1 MDMTTKI
8 QKPDQIQN
16 ASSPLAILLCAFTL
30 AFLRFDLNE
39 ILRIGFLLF
48 VLTFIGT
55 KFIEFSLERR
65 IAFAEKI
72 SAGLIC
78 GFAIL
83 LFIDFLLSIFNV
95 DHWFSFAII
104 TASALAFVVIGK
116 TKQPPDFGVSNH
128 LDVGDAILILSIGVS
143 ISNFRA
149 FWTLPFAA
157 FLLLCRSILQ
167 LNSSRESSPR
177 NKKIHTTLVASS
189 ALLLAAAIAMNRK
202 IPWNF
207 SFSNDASFYES
218 LQWSLIRYG
227 PHEHPG
233 FLGGFTEG
241 SLVPYHTTAY
251 SLGGLISKFA
261 GLEPFEFMNSLGP
274 FVLSVIAVGVILTC
288 LNTTSISFAAKIV
301 FCFVVSGV
309 LIQVGNYNSQSF
321 GLVLLAVLI
330 SVAISTARHLE
341 DQVKGQYF
349 IPIAAVSILGITI
362 KGTNA
367 LVISVVLFALL
378 LNRLLSSARGSE
390 KLKALAYIIVVV
402 TVVAITTWWKFIR
415 IPSHVLTLSRSG
427 PRLFDLIS
435 VDGIQKTFVAMR
447 LQLFSLALISVLL
460 LICFLRQ
467 PRNGQNREKI
477 YWQILTGLNGALFA
491 FVIFQPQEPV
501 SVRFVCESVVILA
514 IVFTLISEFRFRD
527 VTRSERSLNS
537 VVTFAVLLGSTI
549 GFVYRL
555 LLIPNATSLWNA
567 LSNIPMIGQWIW
579 YLLIENPFLSHT
591 ILIALVLLAALLTL
605 RQRFKSRFITSI
617 LLTALVGSALSL
629 KVDNYSEYIS
639 RVNSSSIE
647 QEFYSPGLINA
658 AANATADL
666 NSVAEF
672 ARSESSV
679 HDVFASNNFCCFG
692 DAWWKETLSKPVY
705 GTESSMGGAN
715 YLLPAITQR
724 RFLIQG
730 MRFQIFYGLNGFDEH
745 IRRMNLSMRFAN
757 DPDQATRNALLDY
770 GVKYFIVNK
779 QLTLVSDW
787 SLFARTIYENKS
799 FILLALQAT

>member
-1 MDMTTKI
+1 MTIKI

-16 ASSPLAILLCAFTL
+16 ASSPLAILLCVLTL

-48 VLTFIGT
+48 VLTFVGA

-65 IAFAEKI
+65 IAFAQKI
-72 SAGLIC
+72 SAGLMC

-83 LFIDFLLSIFNV
+83 LFVDFLLSIFNV

-104 TASALAFVVIGK
+104 TANALAIVILGK

-128 LDVGDAILILSIGVS
+128 LDVGDAILILTIGVS
-143 ISNFRA
+143 VSNFRA
-149 FWTLPFAA
+149 FWTLPLAA
-157 FLLLCRSILQ
+157 FLLLCRSILE
-167 LNSSRESSPR
+167 LNSSRERSPR
-177 NKKIHTTLVASS
+177 TKKIRSASVAGS
-189 ALLLAAAIAMNRK
+189 ALLLIATFAMNRK

-251 SLGGLISKFA
+251 SLGGLVSKFA

-274 FVLSVIAVGVILTC
+274 FILSVMAVGVVVSSLK
-288 LNTTSISFAAKIV
+288 TTSINLAAKIV
-301 FCFVVSGV
+301 FCFVVSGA

-330 SVAISTARHLE
+330 SIAISTAKLLE
-341 DQVKGQYF
+341 DKVKGRYF

-362 KGTNA
+362 KGTNV
-367 LVISVVLFALL
+367 LVVSAVLFALL
-378 LNRLLSSARGSE
+378 LNSLLSSSKGSE
-390 KLKALAYIIVVV
+390 KLKAFVYICVIV

-427 PRLFDLIS
+427 PRLIDLIA
-435 VDGIQKTFVAMR
+435 VDGIQKAAVAMR
-447 LQLFSLALISVLL
+447 LQMFTLALISLLL

-467 PRNGQNREKI
+467 PWNGQKREKI

-491 FVIFQPQEPV
+491 FVVLQPQEPV

-514 IVFTLISEFRFRD
+514 IVFTLISEFRFGE
-527 VTRSERSLNS
+527 VSRSERSLIF
-537 VVTFAVLLGSTI
+537 VVAFAVLLGSTF
-549 GFVYRL
+549 GLVYRL

-567 LSNIPMIGQWIW
+567 LSNIPKIGQWFW

-591 ILIALVLLAALLTL
+591 IFIALVLHAILLAFH
-605 RQRFKSRFITSI
+605 QRAKSRFITSI
-617 LLTALVGSALSL
+617 LLTALVGSAISL

-647 QEFYSPGLINA
+647 NEFYSPGLINA
-658 AANATADL
+658 AANATVDL

-672 ARSESSV
+672 ARSMSSV

-692 DAWWKETLSKPVY
+692 DTWWKETLSKPVF

-730 MRFQIFYGLNGFDEH
+730 MRFQIFYGLPGFGEH
-745 IRRMNLSMRFAN
+745 IQRMNISLGFAN
-757 DPDQATRNALLDY
+757 DPDQPTRNALLDY

-787 SLFARTIYENKS
+787 SLYAKTVYENKS
-799 FILLALQAT
+799 FILLALQTT